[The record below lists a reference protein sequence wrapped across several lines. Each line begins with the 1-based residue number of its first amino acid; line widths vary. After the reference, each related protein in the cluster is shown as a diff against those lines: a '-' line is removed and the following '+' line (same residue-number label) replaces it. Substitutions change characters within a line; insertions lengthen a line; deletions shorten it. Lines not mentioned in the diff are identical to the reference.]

1 MTPSTGI
8 KMLAMS
14 DHRRVSGGCRERSM
28 NRYIWP
34 FEVTPAVQKIV
45 MRSGTY
51 RIVGAGPPNKR
62 PELPAR
68 TRYTTRIAASVDRVV
83 PIDLNKSP
91 RRAFEAGCG
100 PYSEAPWWTRTPALR
115 STKKVNTNGT

>member
-51 RIVGAGPPNKR
+51 RIVGAGPTNKKL
-62 PELPAR
+62 ELRAR
-68 TRYTTRIAASVDRVV
+68 TRYVKRIADSSGCAE
-83 PIDLNKSP
+83 PILFNDPQNLAYAVTYDVS
-91 RRAFEAGCG
+91 
-100 PYSEAPWWTRTPALR
+100 TTAL
-115 STKKVNTNGT
+115 